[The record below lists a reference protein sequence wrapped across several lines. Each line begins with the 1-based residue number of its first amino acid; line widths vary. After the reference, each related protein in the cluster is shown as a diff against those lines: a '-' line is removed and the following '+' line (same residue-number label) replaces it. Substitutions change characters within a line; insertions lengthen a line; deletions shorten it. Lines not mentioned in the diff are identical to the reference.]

1 MVHFYKPNAKVTGT
15 ASSFW
20 FNNEENTFFSSM
32 IKQDSWNSSKRT
44 GSFVKNKKNPKA
56 TVIVKFSASEVAG
69 IVDSIESN
77 REFST
82 YHSSQNQITK
92 IKFCPYMRSGDQVG
106 FSYQINKENKEDSTD
121 KTGFVIGFQY
131 PEARLLKQYLINAL
145 NKSFKFYS
153 NKNDQNDQNDQQY
166 VRHPTNPTN
175 PTGSTV
181 TEAPQSTPTKA
192 QKEEDADSFDW

>member
-32 IKQDSWNSSKRT
+32 IKQDSWDSGKRT

-56 TVIVKFSASEVAG
+56 TVIVKFSATEVAG
-69 IVDSIESN
+69 IIDAIESN

-92 IKFCPYMRSGDQVG
+92 IKFVPYLRDEKQVG

-121 KTGFVIGFQY
+121 KRGFVIGFQY

-153 NKNDQNDQNDQQY
+153 NKSNNEYAQNTTNTSSTSNTAVSQPQPQPQQAPAPKKQNQ
-166 VRHPTNPTN
+166 
-175 PTGSTV
+175 
-181 TEAPQSTPTKA
+181 
-192 QKEEDADSFDW
+192 EDDDTFDW

>member
-15 ASSFW
+15 ACSFW

-32 IKQDSWNSSKRT
+32 IKQDSWDSGKRT

-56 TVIVKFSASEVAG
+56 TVIVKFSPTEVAG
-69 IVDSIESN
+69 IIDSIETN

-92 IKFCPYMRSGDQVG
+92 IKFCPYMRDDDQIG
-106 FSYQINKENKEDSTD
+106 FSYTINKENKEDSTD
-121 KTGFVIGFQY
+121 KSGFVIGFKF
-131 PEARLLKQYLINAL
+131 PEGRLLKQYLINAL

-153 NKNDQNDQNDQQY
+153 NKNDQNDKQY
-166 VRHPTNPTN
+166 VRSPASPAS
-175 PTGSTV
+175 PASPTV
-181 TEAPQSTPTKA
+181 TEALQSAPTKV
-192 QKEEDADSFDW
+192 QKEEDDDSFDW

>member
-56 TVIVKFSASEVAG
+56 TVIVKFSAAEVAG
-69 IVDSIESN
+69 IVDTIESD

-92 IKFCPYMRSGDQVG
+92 IKFCPYIRDGNQVG
-106 FSYQINKENKEDSTD
+106 FSYQINKENKEDSTE

-153 NKNDQNDQNDQQY
+153 NKSDQNDQQY
-166 VRHPTNPTN
+166 VRHPANPANPANPTN
-175 PTGSTV
+175 PTV
-181 TEAPQSTPTKA
+181 AEALQSTPTKA